1 MSETLVCMY
10 AVCTCNIQ
18 VLEPWDACTNAQ
30 KDNGRSN
37 LQLASYMYGYIR
49 IIYMVMQYKLVQIM
63 QYVGIILVFKVSVFV
78 LRLYSDGVKVKME
91 TSEIVQI

>member
-1 MSETLVCMY
+1 
-10 AVCTCNIQ
+10 
-18 VLEPWDACTNAQ
+18 
-30 KDNGRSN
+30 
-37 LQLASYMYGYIR
+37 
-49 IIYMVMQYKLVQIM
+49 MVMQYKLVQIM